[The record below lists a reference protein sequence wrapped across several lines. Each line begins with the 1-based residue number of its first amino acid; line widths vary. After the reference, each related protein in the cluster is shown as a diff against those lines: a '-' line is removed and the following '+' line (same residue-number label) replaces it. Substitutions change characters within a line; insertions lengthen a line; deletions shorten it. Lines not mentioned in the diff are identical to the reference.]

1 MSTIKQA
8 IPQKETVSILRQR
21 NYSEVV
27 EFFDKHWSVS
37 LDGKGKER
45 VAKLDKLFNNPS
57 QKLRTIFI
65 TGTNGKSLTAHFASK
80 LLKREGLTVG
90 TFTSPHILTYNER
103 FVCDN
108 ETIANRTFTELA
120 NDVINA
126 ADTAGIVA
134 NTKELLTQLAFNYFA
149 SNNVDVAIFEIDGS
163 GITDAATLCT
173 PDVLAITRLI
183 ETQADAAGKL
193 PESLL
198 QEYVSL
204 AKKQTSVV
212 SADQNKSNLKTLNEL
227 VDASGAQWS
236 MPIRKVVA
244 LAYPF
249 EQLHGRCAALA
260 ERVATLFV
268 NNVANKNALVLTDS
282 LLAKE
287 KGRRG
292 RPTLETKK
300 QLELNPKKTIE
311 QFWKD
316 VSSELGGRFQI
327 LDKEKPTILLD
338 NSCNSDAFEN
348 VLLGIRLLHYQ
359 RPLKGLTLIVAC
371 EEGAVDPEL
380 FAKQIRYFFKK
391 ISGHIILCPL
401 GKTAG
406 WQKPSWDI
414 EKINNAF
421 KAVKIKARTA
431 THFKDAFDTAKKLVN
446 DRHGLIAVLGSTG
459 VLQEYWI
466 YKGIKKVS

>member
-1 MSTIKQA
+1 MNTINNA
-8 IPQKETVSILRQR
+8 ILQKDTVSVIRQR
-21 NYSEVV
+21 SYSEIV
-27 EFFDKHWSVS
+27 EFFDKNWSVN

-45 VAKLDKLFNNPS
+45 VAKLDKIFNNPS
-57 QKLRTIFI
+57 KKLRAIFI
-65 TGTNGKSLTAHFASK
+65 AGTNGKSLTAHFASK

-90 TFTSPHILTYNER
+90 TFSSPHILTYNER
-103 FVCDN
+103 FICDN

-126 ADTAGIVA
+126 ADSAGIVA
-134 NTKELLTQLAFNYFA
+134 NTKELLTQLAFNYF
-149 SNNVDVAIFEIDGS
+149 SLNNVDVAVFEIEGS
-163 GITDAATLCT
+163 GIADPATLCT

-183 ETQADAAGKL
+183 ETQADATGKL

-204 AKKQTSVV
+204 AQNQTHVV

-227 VDASGAQWS
+227 VDAHGAQWS

-260 ERVATLFV
+260 ERAATLFI
-268 NNVANKNALVLTDS
+268 NNVANKDALLLTDS

-338 NSCNSDAFEN
+338 NSANSDAFEN

-359 RPLKGLTLIVAC
+359 RPLKGLALVVAC
-371 EEGAVDPEL
+371 QEGSIDPEL

-406 WQKPSWDI
+406 WEKPSWDI
-414 EKINNAF
+414 EKINTAF
-421 KAVKIKARTA
+421 KAVKVKARVA

-466 YKGIKKVS
+466 YKGIKKAS